1 MPPAPLRS
9 SDPPQV
15 GGYRLT
21 ERLGRGGMGTV
32 YLSTDAAG
40 HRVAVKV
47 INAELGEDAAFQ
59 ERFRREVTAARQ
71 VRRFCTAAVLDA
83 RLDGDPLYVV
93 TEYVEGPTLGEA
105 VAERGPMRGGDL
117 DALAVGIATAL
128 NAIHGAGIVHRDL
141 KPANVLLSPTG
152 PRVIDFGIARALDAV
167 DGPTRT
173 GQFVGTPAYIAPE
186 LMTGGAI
193 SPAADVFAWGCVV
206 AFAGTGRAPFTGRTV
221 PEVLYRV
228 AHEEPDLT
236 GLDPAL
242 RDLVASALDKD
253 PARRPSAQ
261 GLITSLTGG
270 RPTPAVPSPPAVPP
284 AGASPP
290 TRTDLSTAPPRPGR
304 RKRLALAATAAAAL
318 LATGAGWSYLSR
330 DPGTGP
336 AAPGG
341 ARATRDT
348 GPPKTGAAIVP
359 VDSFG
364 SAATGWDD
372 GDCGSYSGGA
382 LEITAD
388 GDSGMDECRE
398 PSERSGARGRTLHA
412 VTLTFLENAADAPAW
427 YGGLVLADS
436 DASVVRYEV
445 LLSSAGK
452 VRFRKVVDGGPVS
465 ATVRDAPVEGFEP
478 TGANRLQVEVDQA
491 AGENRFRV
499 WANGR
504 LALTAGD
511 ADAPRQ
517 DGADALAVH
526 PGGNEDEVT
535 VAFDDYSVHRIG

>member
-1 MPPAPLRS
+1 MAPAPLRS
-9 SDPPQV
+9 SDPPQL
-15 GGYRLT
+15 GTYRLT

-32 YLSTDAAG
+32 YLSTDAEG
-40 HRVAVKV
+40 HKVAVKV

-83 RLDGDPLYVV
+83 QLDGDPLYVV
-93 TEYVEGPTLGEA
+93 TEYVEGPTLDEA

-128 NAIHGAGIVHRDL
+128 TAIHGAGIVHRDL

-186 LMTGGAI
+186 LMTGGAV

-206 AFAGTGRAPFTGRTV
+206 AYAGTGHAPFTGRTV

-242 RDLVASALDKD
+242 RDLVATALDKD
-253 PARRPSAQ
+253 PSRRPSAQ
-261 GLITSLTGG
+261 ELITSLTGG
-270 RPTPAVPSPPAVPP
+270 RPAPAAP
-284 AGASPP
+284 SPP
-290 TRTDLSTAPPRPGR
+290 TRTDHSPVPPR
-304 RKRLALAATAAAAL
+304 RKRRALAVIAIAVL
-318 LATGAGWSYLSR
+318 LANGAGWSYLAR
-330 DPGTGP
+330 GTGTDP
-336 AAPGG
+336 AAPAG
-341 ARATRDT
+341 APATRDAAS
-348 GPPKTGAAIVP
+348 PKPGAAIVP
-359 VDSFG
+359 ADSFG
-364 SAATGWDD
+364 TAATGWDD

-382 LEITAD
+382 LEVTAD

-398 PSERSGARGRTLHA
+398 PSGRSGAPGRTLHD
-412 VTLTFLENAADAPAW
+412 VRLTFLENAPGTPVW

-436 DASVVRYEV
+436 DASPTIRYEV

-452 VRFRKVVDGGPVS
+452 VRFRKTVDGAAVPASVQDALVS
-465 ATVRDAPVEGFEP
+465 GFMP
-478 TGANRLQVEVDQA
+478 TAANRLQVEVNQA

-499 WANGR
+499 WANGH
-504 LALTAGD
+504 LALTARD

-517 DGADALAVH
+517 GGADALAVH
-526 PGGNEDEVT
+526 PGDNEDEVS
-535 VAFDDYSVHRIG
+535 VAFDDYSVHRIS

>member
-9 SDPPQV
+9 SDPSQV
-15 GGYRLT
+15 GDYRLT

-128 NAIHGAGIVHRDL
+128 TAIHGAGIVHRDL

-152 PRVIDFGIARALDAV
+152 PRVIDFGIARALDAA

-206 AFAGTGRAPFTGRTV
+206 AYAGTGHAPFAGRTV

-242 RDLVASALDKD
+242 RDLVATALDKD

-261 GLITSLTGG
+261 ELVTSLTGG
-270 RPTPAVPSPPAVPP
+270 RPAPAAPSPPTVPP
-284 AGASPP
+284 ADAPPP
-290 TRTDLSTAPPRPGR
+290 TRTDLSPAPPR
-304 RKRLALAATAAAAL
+304 RKRRALAAIAIAVL
-318 LATGAGWSYLSR
+318 LANGAGWSYLAR
-330 DPGTGP
+330 DTGTGP
-336 AAPGG
+336 AAPAG
-341 ARATRDT
+341 APATRDAA
-348 GPPKTGAAIVP
+348 PPKPGAAIVP
-359 VDSFG
+359 ADSFG

-398 PSERSGARGRTLHA
+398 PGGRSGAPGRTLHD
-412 VTLTFLENAADAPAW
+412 VTLTFLENAPGTPVW

-436 DASVVRYEV
+436 DASPVRYEV

-452 VRFRKVVDGGPVS
+452 VRFRKTVDGAAVPAS
-465 ATVRDAPVEGFEP
+465 VRDALVSGFR
-478 TGANRLQVEVDQA
+478 TTAANRLQVEVDQA

-499 WANGR
+499 WANGH
-504 LALTAGD
+504 LALTARD
-511 ADAPRQ
+511 ADAPLQ
-517 DGADALAVH
+517 GGADALAVH
-526 PGGNEDEVT
+526 PGGGEDEVT